1 MLGEL
6 FLGPGS
12 ADKVPTRIDA
22 DRWSVAEWV
31 CRDRAELVGSDP
43 RRAWQRV
50 GHPRVAVSHAP
61 WRTGPRS
68 SRVYPPGAELAGAM
82 RIETENSDPWA
93 APGLDSMAR

>member
-6 FLGPGS
+6 FLGPGF

-43 RRAWQRV
+43 RRAWQR
-50 GHPRVAVSHAP
+50 GGSSAR
-61 WRTGPRS
+61 RGLPRS
-68 SRVYPPGAELAGAM
+68 LADRSAVFRVYPPGAELAGAM
-82 RIETENSDPWA
+82 RIEIEN
-93 APGLDSMAR
+93 